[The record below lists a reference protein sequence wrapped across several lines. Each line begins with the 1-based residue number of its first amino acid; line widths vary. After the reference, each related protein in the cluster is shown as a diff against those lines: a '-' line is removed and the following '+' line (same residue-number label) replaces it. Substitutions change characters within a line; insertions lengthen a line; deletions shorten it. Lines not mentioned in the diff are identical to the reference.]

1 MKKVLYFGLLAA
13 FAAAPGSADDLDAR
27 LYVAHGIDGSDLGL
41 PRQLPVDVCTAEG
54 ADALLRDVPFKTI
67 TPEPLVLP
75 PGKYDIQIRVAD
87 GSGGCTGPLA
97 VAATL
102 YLSATESST
111 ALAHLT
117 EQGTPTLTKFVN
129 DVRALGWNQTRLYAR
144 HAAAASDV
152 NVYLRHGRGRRTTIG
167 GLENPEQEGADL
179 RAGTYDVS
187 IYPDNSSEGSGG
199 YHSEGSYGKP
209 LFSARLDLA
218 AGTAYFAYAVGSPAK
233 GSFTVLLQA
242 IVLR

>member
-1 MKKVLYFGLLAA
+1 MKRLLYLGLLAA
-13 FAAAPGSADDLDAR
+13 LVAAPGSAADLNAR
-27 LYVAHGIDGSDLGL
+27 LYVAHGIDGSDLGF
-41 PRQLPVDVCTAEG
+41 PTDLPVDVCTAEG
-54 ADALLRDVPFKTI
+54 VDALLSDVPFKTI

-102 YLSATESST
+102 YLSATENST
-111 ALAHLT
+111 AIAHLT

-129 DVRALGWNQTRLYAR
+129 DVRALGVGQTRVYAR
-144 HAAAASDV
+144 HTAAAGDV
-152 NVYLRHGRGRRTTIG
+152 NVYLRNGRGRTVIS

-187 IYPDNSSEGSGG
+187 IYPDNPSKWSRGDDRER
-199 YHSEGSYGKP
+199 KP
-209 LFSARLDLA
+209 LFSKRLDLA
-218 AGTAYFAYAVGSPAK
+218 AGTAYFAYAVGSPAED
-233 GSFTVLLQA
+233 SFTFTVLLQP
-242 IVLR
+242 IVLK

>member
-1 MKKVLYFGLLAA
+1 MKRILYLGFLAA
-13 FAAAPGSADDLDAR
+13 LAAAPGSAAGLDAK

-41 PRQLPVDVCTAEG
+41 AKELPVDVCTAEG
-54 ADALLRDVPFKTI
+54 ADALLRDVPFMTI

-75 PGKYDIQIRVAD
+75 AGKYDIQIRVAD
-87 GSGGCTGPLA
+87 GSGRCTGPLA
-97 VAATL
+97 VAATI
-102 YLSATESST
+102 YLSATENAT
-111 ALAHLT
+111 AIAHLT

-129 DVRALGWNQTRLYAR
+129 DVRALGSDQTRVYAR
-144 HAAAASDV
+144 HTAAAGDV
-152 NVYLRHGRGRRTTIG
+152 NVYLRSGRGRTVIS

-179 RAGTYDVS
+179 RAGTYNVS
-187 IYPDNSSEGSGG
+187 IYSDNAPKWSRGNHSDGG
-199 YHSEGSYGKP
+199 DWYA

-242 IVLR
+242 IVLK